1 MISDKRLPALKVCQ
15 NRNKLDSCFQYDIRD
30 DEGSHLMT
38 VKFYDKFMD
47 LLGREGSLQVGSRI
61 RTVLGCGGE
70 LDSFQK
76 DIC

>member
-1 MISDKRLPALKVCQ
+1 
-15 NRNKLDSCFQYDIRD
+15 
-30 DEGSHLMT
+30 MT